1 MKSIRPL
8 YRRDSLGINLR
19 GNLDALFKEDYQKKV
34 VAFSS
39 SPRRDGNTAI
49 LIRHVFG
56 ELEKRGIEIAW
67 VEDGGMG
74 A

>member
-1 MKSIRPL
+1 MR
-8 YRRDSLGINLR
+8 
-19 GNLDALFKEDYQKKV
+19 V
-34 VAFSS
+34 VAFYG
-39 SPRRDGNTAI
+39 SPRRDGNIAI

-67 VEDGGMG
+67 VEDGMG